1 MYQTTDLR
9 SLRLVLRRSWRCTSS
24 PERTLSTKCSLFPS
38 CRGVMYHRLNGE
50 MTEMDPLVQHPFT
63 LDGLF
68 SE

>member
-50 MTEMDPLVQHPFT
+50 MTEMYPLVQHPFT